1 MENENENQNTDQNKQ
16 VKKKA
21 KIVAIVAAADFN
33 EKNFMSSL
41 QGGMFAS
48 VIAADAGYRHLDT
61 RAFVPNIVIGDFDS
75 LGYVPQEDK
84 QASIQLKEDVDACNP
99 KMMRV
104 MQYPEDK
111 DKSDLELAIDEALA
125 MKPQII
131 MIYGALGKRLDQSIS
146 SVQML
151 SHIADHRVGVFCVG
165 DKEACVVV
173 NGPSEFGL
181 GIPNSDDIDKTIS
194 IFSLTDVSLVEAS
207 IGLKWPYTNT
217 AITNSMS
224 LGISNVITGN
234 PMKIKVKMGKILLVF
249 SSDLLGPK
257 KNGNN

>member
-1 MENENENQNTDQNKQ
+1 MENGNNLGNQVPANAP
-16 VKKKA
+16 KKKP
-21 KIVAIVAAADFN
+21 KIVAIVAASDFN
-33 EKNFMSSL
+33 EKHFMNSVK
-41 QGGMFAS
+41 GGMFAS

-75 LGYVPQEDK
+75 LGYVPKEDK
-84 QASIQLKEDVDACNP
+84 IASIQLKEDADAGAP
-99 KMMRV
+99 KNMRV

-111 DKSDLELAIDEALA
+111 DKSDLELAIDEALS

-131 MIYGALGKRLDQSIS
+131 MLYGALGRRLYMTIS
-146 SVQML
+146 SIQML

-165 DKEACVVV
+165 DKDACVVI

-181 GIPNSDDIDKTIS
+181 GIPQDAEIDKRVS

-207 IGLKWPYTNT
+207 QGLKWPYTNT

-224 LGISNVITGN
+224 LGVSNEIVGN
-234 PMKIKVKMGKILLVF
+234 PMKLKVKMGKILVVF
-249 SSDLLGPK
+249 SAELLGPK
-257 KNGNN
+257 KE